1 MGKSGIWEALAFF
14 LGHTLSCTRI
24 MLELIRPSG
33 LRRVVREKKICAQIF
48 PPIHQFRNNLFIR
61 ALFLWDRYMWLFI
74 DLASPNVTETQEVTA
89 FISSPFAP
97 HVWCRELMLPNSPRF
112 AFLCRP
118 RTSGKIQRWKR
129 SENPS
134 CLLRNGNSISAFNS
148 GEELFLA
155 LQFQSPGAA
164 AVVRG
169 RVCLC
174 WHLCTH
180 PSSLFRA

>member
-1 MGKSGIWEALAFF
+1 MEKSDIWEALAFF
-14 LGHTLSCTRI
+14 LGHTTCTRI
-24 MLELIRPSG
+24 MLELSSLG
-33 LRRVVREKKICAQIF
+33 LQNREEWVGKKKVCPQIF
-48 PPIHQFRNNLFIR
+48 PSIHQFRNNLFIGT
-61 ALFLWDRYMWLFI
+61 LFLWDRYMWLFI
-74 DLASPNVTETQEVTA
+74 DLASPNVTETHEVSA
-89 FISSPFAP
+89 FISSPFVP
-97 HVWCRELMLPNSPRF
+97 HVWHRELMLSNSLQF

-118 RTSGKIQRWKR
+118 RPSGKIQRWKR

-164 AVVRG
+164 AAVRG

-174 WHLCTH
+174 
-180 PSSLFRA
+180 